1 MAAAVNSET
10 KGGRYASEA
19 ELSPRRL
26 LPPFQ
31 RAVQVGASTCM
42 IGYQTY

>member
-10 KGGRYASEA
+10 QGGRYASEA
-19 ELSPRRL
+19 DLSPRRL

-31 RAVQVGASTCM
+31 RAVQAGVRTCM